1 MKSKRL
7 TEKQKRLIIDKRL
20 WAAEEL
26 AKRYLNIKELITDE
40 LIQECLAVIKQEKVK
55 YGQKKAARIILNIK
69 YGAEKTNDL
78 IEHFAVVTDGN
89 DSLVRRWRNKVIER
103 DKCCQECGN
112 TYDLHA
118 HHIVNWADDPINRI
132 NVDNGITL
140 CRKCHAN
147 YHAELSNFILSRG
160 GD

>member
-1 MKSKRL
+1 MV
-7 TEKQKRLIIDKRL
+7 Q
-20 WAAEEL
+20 
-26 AKRYLNIKELITDE
+26 
-40 LIQECLAVIKQEKVK
+40 
-55 YGQKKAARIILNIK
+55 
-69 YGAEKTNDL
+69 NDL
-78 IEHFAVVTDGN
+78 IERFAVVTDRN

-132 NVDNGITL
+132 NVDNAITL